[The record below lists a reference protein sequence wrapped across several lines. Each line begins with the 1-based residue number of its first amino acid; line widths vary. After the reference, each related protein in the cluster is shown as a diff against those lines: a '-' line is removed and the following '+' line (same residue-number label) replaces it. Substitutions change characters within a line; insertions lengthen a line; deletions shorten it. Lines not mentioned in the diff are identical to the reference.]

1 MDLDQVVRRWWAT
14 AVTAAGVALAGVTQ
28 AVYQS
33 RDGAAPETGWLV
45 ASIVF
50 AVVAAVAPGL
60 DTQLRRRRE
69 QAVERLIAEARQGAV
84 VALNDGLDPLVETLG
99 ELAAANSADRPAVLR
114 KLITQALNSAAQI
127 IGPERTRV
135 SFFHVLARRRPQRIV
150 CDNNSAGRA
159 GRVQTV
165 FERGRPDGDFVFGL
179 LEKDQPYFCEDVRT
193 QPPPGWDASRGRD
206 YRTFISVPARV
217 GGRSMG
223 MVTADA
229 PEVGDLNEQHESL
242 LRVFGTVIAASM
254 MLTED
259 ED

>member
-1 MDLDQVVRRWWAT
+1 MDLDQLVRRWWAT
-14 AVTAAGVALAGVTQ
+14 AVTAVSVGLAGLFQ

-33 RDGAAPETGWLV
+33 RDAADPRTGWLV
-45 ASIVF
+45 ASIGF
-50 AVVAAVAPGL
+50 AVIAACAPGL
-60 DTQLRRRRE
+60 DAELRRRRGR
-69 QAVERLIAEARQGAV
+69 AVEARIAEARQEAV
-84 VALNDGLDPLVETLG
+84 VLLNDGLDPLVETLG
-99 ELAAANSADRPAVLR
+99 ELAAASRAERPAVLR

-135 SFFHVLARRRPQRIV
+135 SFFHVYPNRRPQRIV

-179 LEKDQPYFCEDVRT
+179 LESDQPYFCEDVKA
-193 QPPPGWDASRGRD
+193 QPPPGWDASRERD

-229 PEVGDLNEQHESL
+229 PDVGDLNVQHESL

-254 MLTED
+254 LLTED

>member
-1 MDLDQVVRRWWAT
+1 
-14 AVTAAGVALAGVTQ
+14 
-28 AVYQS
+28 
-33 RDGAAPETGWLV
+33 
-45 ASIVF
+45 
-50 AVVAAVAPGL
+50 
-60 DTQLRRRRE
+60 
-69 QAVERLIAEARQGAV
+69 
-84 VALNDGLDPLVETLG
+84 
-99 ELAAANSADRPAVLR
+99 
-114 KLITQALNSAAQI
+114 
-127 IGPERTRV
+127 
-135 SFFHVLARRRPQRIV
+135 
-150 CDNNSAGRA
+150 
-159 GRVQTV
+159 VQTV

-193 QPPPGWDASRGRD
+193 QPPPGWDASRDRD

-229 PEVGDLNEQHESL
+229 PEVGDLNEQNEAL